1 MNVPETVFSHEW
13 LLFLSVCESKS
24 LKETAER
31 FNISTSSASRS
42 LKRLEDSVGVTLFD
56 RCSKP
61 MVLTESGK
69 RLYRQVLPAMKIT
82 QEAMEQ
88 VREENYLFCDLRIGF
103 LESMSLHLAPQFL
116 STFKKKVGRITCLT
130 GSSDRLLEC
139 LRTHDLDIIISSD
152 PALRY
157 TDWRRLMIIREPS
170 VAVFPKAFKFED
182 THAKNWQSLALCNL
196 PFINSYE
203 KSGRGKLVNNF
214 LLTYGIQLNGKINVD
229 NLAIKLAMVID
240 NNGWTITSPL
250 SLMTHSTFLDKVT
263 LSALPGLGMERKI
276 YLLSRSDFSQELFES
291 IAREICRIYKES
303 VMPTLKKMTPELKDS
318 YFVPDFDEEIN

>member
-103 LESMSLHLAPQFL
+103 LE
-116 STFKKKVGRITCLT
+116 
-130 GSSDRLLEC
+130 GS
-139 LRTHDLDIIISSD
+139 
-152 PALRY
+152 
-157 TDWRRLMIIREPS
+157 
-170 VAVFPKAFKFED
+170 V
-182 THAKNWQSLALCNL
+182 QSK
-196 PFINSYE
+196 Y
-203 KSGRGKLVNNF
+203 
-214 LLTYGIQLNGKINVD
+214 
-229 NLAIKLAMVID
+229 
-240 NNGWTITSPL
+240 
-250 SLMTHSTFLDKVT
+250 
-263 LSALPGLGMERKI
+263 
-276 YLLSRSDFSQELFES
+276 
-291 IAREICRIYKES
+291 
-303 VMPTLKKMTPELKDS
+303 
-318 YFVPDFDEEIN
+318 